1 MQPSTGMSTVM
12 LNEELVTGDGVGFG
26 VGEGVGLGVGDGVGA
41 RVGAGGGVIS
51 GDVAPSSQVPPHVD
65 SQ

>member
-12 LNEELVTGDGVGFG
+12 LNEELVTGDGVGLG
-26 VGEGVGLGVGDGVGA
+26 VGEGVGLDVGDGVGA
-41 RVGAGGGVIS
+41 RVGA
-51 GDVAPSSQVPPHVD
+51 DVAPSSQVPPHVT